1 MAHTGVISLEPGK
14 ESGPDILIGEFEWQV
29 IADPDGI
36 TLTIVCTSSKWSS
49 TAIWNCSAVGTFALA
64 SANEKHKESVFHL
77 WNATFDDFGTHSKQ
91 EYSKENFSKALA
103 KVGEP
108 CLLRIHIEIVSTF
121 YADLKDSNNALI
133 ENSFDAVLFKV
144 DGENLWIPKKVLAAH
159 SLYFATLFEN
169 SFKEGDDDVHEL
181 ENLDLDNFIQ
191 FIGIVHSVTEYIG
204 GIVELVEQAV
214 EGLLT
219 LGEQFQCRLVK
230 KRCEESLKD
239 DKNLTPMAKLLLVDR
254 FQLLSIV
261 ADVLN
266 EFDVEDLKAIGFN
279 SLSSDVVKEMIVQKL
294 RLAA

>member
-204 GIVELVEQAV
+204 AL
-214 EGLLT
+214 
-219 LGEQFQCRLVK
+219 
-230 KRCEESLKD
+230 
-239 DKNLTPMAKLLLVDR
+239 NLWNKPWRA
-254 FQLLSIV
+254 S
-261 ADVLN
+261 
-266 EFDVEDLKAIGFN
+266 
-279 SLSSDVVKEMIVQKL
+279 
-294 RLAA
+294 